1 MTDTNETTN
10 LTQIFDDMKREDFI
24 QALSDLRTEAGAA
37 ILSGD
42 TAVQKWARSVGVMAT
57 VLHKALTGDTSIL
70 PGDTQEPPPPPPP
83 ELPPNVGGLTP
94 PNVPPLQQP

>member
-1 MTDTNETTN
+1 MTNTGSTTS
-10 LTQIFDDMKREDFI
+10 LTQVFDDMKREDFI
-24 QALSDLRTEAGAA
+24 DALDGLRTEAGAA

-70 PGDTQEPPPPPPP
+70 PGGAEEPPPPPV
-83 ELPPNVGGLTP
+83 EQPNVGGLTP
-94 PNVPPLQQP
+94 PTVPPVQQP